1 MIFNFFMLEN
11 VSGWELLIILFV
23 VYIFF
28 GVKTIPKFLRS
39 FKKTMAEFQNAWYE
53 VKKELNQDINNKK
66 YPAG

>member
-28 GVKTIPKFLRS
+28 GVKTIPKLFRS
-39 FKKTMAEFQNAWYE
+39 FKKTMTEFQNAWHE
-53 VKKELNQDINNKK
+53 VKKEINQDISNKK